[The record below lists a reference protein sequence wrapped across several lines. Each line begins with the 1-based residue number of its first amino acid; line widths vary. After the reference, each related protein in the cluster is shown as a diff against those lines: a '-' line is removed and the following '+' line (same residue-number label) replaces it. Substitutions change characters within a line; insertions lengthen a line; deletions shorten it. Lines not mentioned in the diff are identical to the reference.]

1 MDNDRPADTSRVV
14 LRPATPSDRDAVQR
28 LLITCGWNQHP
39 RITDPARFA
48 KLYDAAD
55 RSFVADDGGAI
66 VGYLR
71 ALTDG
76 VSNGYIGL
84 MAVAPTHRR
93 RGIGR
98 QLVERLLGDDDG
110 ITWVLR
116 AGRDGAAEFWSAVG
130 FVRSEIAM
138 ERVRRR

>member
-1 MDNDRPADTSRVV
+1 MAQAPTPVV
-14 LRPATPSDRDAVQR
+14 VRPATPADREAVR
-28 LLITCGWNQHP
+28 SLLKVCGWDHQP

-48 KLYDAAD
+48 TMFDGAD
-55 RSFVADDGGAI
+55 RSFVADDDGVV

-76 VSNGYIGL
+76 VSNGYIGTT
-84 MAVAPTHRR
+84 AVAPTHRR

-98 QLVERLLGDDDG
+98 LLVERLLGDDLG

-116 AGRDGAAEFWSAVG
+116 AGHGSDAFWTSLG

-138 ERVRRR
+138 ERVRRN